1 MTVIAISLEIVRR
14 LNAQITKLYTQ
25 NAVNAVPS
33 VETIPKTRETLSFVD
48 FVEELSVISFPL

>member
-14 LNAQITKLYTQ
+14 LNAQVTEFYTQ
-25 NAVNAVPS
+25 NAVHAVPS

-48 FVEELSVISFPL
+48 FGEKLSVIAMPL